1 MANKIN
7 AKLVLELKASGL
19 SRNQIAATR
28 HMSKHSVSDVI
39 NIAKEKGITYAQVKE
54 LPEEE
59 VYRLIFPDKYAIET
73 LYEQPDYEYVHQE
86 LKRIGVTLKLLWQEY
101 QDKCKSTGAIPM
113 GYTKYCNG
121 YGDYTIVNKLTNHLD
136 NKPGVKAEVDWSGP
150 TMSYIDTSTGEVVT
164 VYLFVGTLPYSQY
177 SYVEPTLDMKMDS
190 FIRAH
195 VHMYEYFDGVS
206 TRLICDNLKTGVVS
220 HPKEGEI
227 VLTQD
232 YEALGEHYTTAIMPA
247 GVRKPKQKA
256 SVEGNVGKIATAII
270 AKLRN
275 EMFYSFADLKA
286 AVSKKLYEYNHENF
300 QKREGSRYESYLD
313 EKEYLHPLP
322 SIPYEIATWVYGRC
336 VNIDYHVVFEYN
348 RYSCPYQY
356 AKKKVDLRVTD
367 TKVEIY
373 SGSNRIATHNRF
385 STGRKNQYSTHAE
398 DMPEKF
404 RFTPWNEER
413 IQKWA
418 SSIGKYTGETVERIF
433 ESVTLKEQGF
443 NPALAVLRLSN
454 KYSEARLE
462 AACEFAIVNGIKKPR
477 YHHLNSI
484 LAANQDQTY
493 LENKKAKK
501 KADAPMGYLR
511 GSNYYAG
518 GGLND

>member
-1 MANKIN
+1 M
-7 AKLVLELKASGL
+7 
-19 SRNQIAATR
+19 
-28 HMSKHSVSDVI
+28 
-39 NIAKEKGITYAQVKE
+39 
-54 LPEEE
+54 
-59 VYRLIFPDKYAIET
+59 
-73 LYEQPDYEYVHQE
+73 
-86 LKRIGVTLKLLWQEY
+86 
-101 QDKCKSTGAIPM
+101 
-113 GYTKYCNG
+113 
-121 YGDYTIVNKLTNHLD
+121 
-136 NKPGVKAEVDWSGP
+136 KAEVDWSGP
-150 TMSYIDTSTGEVVT
+150 TMNYIDISTGEVVT
-164 VYLFVGTLPYSQY
+164 VFLFVGTLPYSQY

-195 VHMYEYFDGVS
+195 VHMYEFFQGVPA
-206 TRLICDNLKTGVVS
+206 RLVCDNLKTGVVS
-220 HPKEGEI
+220 HPKDGEI

-256 SVEGNVGKIATAII
+256 SVEGTVGKIATAII

-275 EMFYSFADLKA
+275 EVFYSFPDLKA
-286 AVSKKLYEYNHENF
+286 AVSKKLYEFNHNDF
-300 QKREGSRYESYLD
+300 QKREGSRYDAYLD
-313 EKEYLHPLP
+313 EKEFLHPLP
-322 SIPYEIATWVYGRC
+322 AIPYEIATWVYGRS

-373 SGSNRIATHNRF
+373 SGSDRITTHNRF
-385 STGRKNQYSTHAE
+385 AAGRKNQYSTHPE

-404 RFTPWNEER
+404 KFTPWNEER

-418 SSIGKYTGETVERIF
+418 SSIGTYTCEVVERIF
-433 ESVTLKEQGF
+433 QTVVIKEQGF

-462 AACEFAIVNGIKKPR
+462 AACEFAITSGIKKPR

-484 LAANQDQTY
+484 LAANQDQIY
-493 LENKKAKK
+493 MKNRKEKKN
-501 KADAPMGYLR
+501 DGSSMGYLR
-511 GSNYYAG
+511 GRNYYAG
-518 GGLND
+518 GRCND